1 MSVMKLLDPGSQ
13 MLCDSPEDS
22 SNDSRPHS
30 QLLMGL
36 LSPNP
41 SDVPSMLKFIYNRE
55 LTGLGEYL
63 KIFANVWWSTNGTL
77 NVRHRHHLNSPAAA
91 EFIYNRVEG
100 RKFPV

>member
-1 MSVMKLLDPGSQ
+1 
-13 MLCDSPEDS
+13 
-22 SNDSRPHS
+22 
-30 QLLMGL
+30 MGL

-91 EFIYNRVEG
+91 AAELCCSASADPPNSRG
-100 RKFPV
+100 C

>member
-1 MSVMKLLDPGSQ
+1 
-13 MLCDSPEDS
+13 
-22 SNDSRPHS
+22 
-30 QLLMGL
+30 MGL

-77 NVRHRHHLNSPAAA
+77 NVRHCHHLNSPAAA
-91 EFIYNRVEG
+91 AELCCSASADPPNSRG
-100 RKFPV
+100 C